1 MFTLERRAGK
11 ARRQDLDVTMK
22 YSNPGIFCKIM
33 GSRIVPDATGQ
44 EQKHSMLAYP
54 LVNA

>member
-1 MFTLERRAGK
+1 MFTVERRAGK

-22 YSNPGIFCKIM
+22 YSNPGILSKIM
-33 GSRIVPDATGQ
+33 GSGIVPDATGQ

-54 LVNA
+54 LVIA